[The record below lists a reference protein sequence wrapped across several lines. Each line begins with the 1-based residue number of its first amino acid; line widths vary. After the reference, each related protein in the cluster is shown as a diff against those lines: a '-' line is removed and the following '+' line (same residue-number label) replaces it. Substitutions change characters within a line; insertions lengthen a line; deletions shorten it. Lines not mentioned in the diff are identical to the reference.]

1 MDTGYEPN
9 RVHQLTRR
17 TLEAID
23 TLGALTSP
31 DPVAADAIRTVR
43 LTRQNLEDHWM
54 PALSDIESSDTM
66 VRWRASHLST
76 FGLRSLSLLADALPD
91 HLRPGNRGTT
101 TIPPTRRHRLLARL
115 NLLERKALAAD
126 ADREAGLDP
135 TGAPTRAALEELGRQ
150 LAWWV
155 ARDDSFA
162 EELAALSTSN
172 MVVGQLLATTLFPM
186 SFRSEVVRRMAVP
199 NGPDTNVDHDRYAQS
214 LGTAVASL
222 VDDPTA
228 CLDLL
233 LDQPTAYALAAWDD
247 LADDALS
254 DLVVSGLTRA
264 VVDDPTRLQDG
275 YDVLEFMTR
284 AANGPLDGGFN
295 PAMALGLATAMPT
308 YVDVLAES
316 IVSVGSDDRVV
327 VSSDAAGVSADF
339 GTYAEFHGL
348 FGAIM
353 RHRSARVQ
361 LGAGTATWAHDTVA
375 ATSRRVS
382 FDAALHDVSTFTTM
396 LLDAADHEQEQVL
409 AEFQRGEASDAA
421 HIAVIAWGVD
431 LAIGARSASAQVR
444 SATST
449 AIRAGA
455 AWIDDDQPDDVTATG
470 LGEEVRRQMMVAA
483 ITVGLASPEVF
494 EGTDNRQSG
503 DERLSITD
511 RGTVARRLDDIRT
524 APTPEARARH
534 TNRLLT
540 NIDGTP
546 LDAALNAVKGNAA
559 ATRLQGR

>member
-1 MDTGYEPN
+1 MDTGYEPS

-23 TLGALTSP
+23 ALGALTSS
-31 DPVAADAIRTVR
+31 DPAAADAIRTVR

-54 PALSDIESSDTM
+54 PALRDIERSDTM
-66 VRWRASHLST
+66 VLWRASHVST
-76 FGLRSLSLLADALPD
+76 FGFRSPSSLADALPD
-91 HLRPGNRGTT
+91 HLRPGGGTA
-101 TIPPTRRHRLLARL
+101 TIPAARRHQLLARL
-115 NLLERKALAAD
+115 DLLERKALAAD
-126 ADREAGLDP
+126 TDRKAGLDP
-135 TGAPTRAALEELGRQ
+135 TGAPTHAALGDLGRQ
-150 LAWWV
+150 LSWWV
-155 ARDDSFA
+155 ARDDGFA
-162 EELAALSTSN
+162 AELAALSTSN
-172 MVVGQLLATTLFPM
+172 MLVGRLLATVRFPV

-199 NGPDTNVDHDRYAQS
+199 NGPATDVDHDRYAQA
-214 LGTAVASL
+214 LETAVASL
-222 VDDPTA
+222 VDDPAA

-233 LDQPTAYALAAWDD
+233 VDQPTAYALAAWGD
-247 LADDALS
+247 LANAALS
-254 DLVVSGLTRA
+254 DFVVSGLTRA
-264 VVDDPTRLQDG
+264 VVADPGRLQDG

-284 AANGPLDGGFN
+284 AANGPLDSGFN

-327 VSSDAAGVSADF
+327 VSSDGAGVSADF
-339 GTYAEFHGL
+339 GTFAEFHGL

-361 LGAGTATWAHDTVA
+361 LGAVTATWAHDTVA
-375 ATSRRVS
+375 ATHRRTS

-396 LLDAADHEQEQVL
+396 LLDAADHEQEQVI

-421 HIAVIAWGVD
+421 HVAVIAWGVD

-483 ITVGLASPEVF
+483 ITVGLASPDVF
-494 EGTDNRQSG
+494 EGTDNHQSG
-503 DERLSITD
+503 DEQLTTTGR
-511 RGTVARRLDDIRT
+511 RTVTRRLDDIRT
-524 APTPEARARH
+524 APTPEARLRH